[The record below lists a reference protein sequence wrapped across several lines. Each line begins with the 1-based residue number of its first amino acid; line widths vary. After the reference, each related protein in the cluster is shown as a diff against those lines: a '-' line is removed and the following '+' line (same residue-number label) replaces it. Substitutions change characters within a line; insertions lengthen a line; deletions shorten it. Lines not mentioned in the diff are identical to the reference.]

1 MYVHPQYRFAK
12 PSQHEER
19 AHTMINQLEI
29 DVETFAARQPDAYLI
44 DVREPDEYAAGHVDT
59 ARLVPAGSLA
69 GAAGSLP
76 TDRTIY
82 IICASGNRSLR
93 AAAALTASGLTAVSV
108 AGGTS
113 AWARSGRPVA
123 AGMPRA

>member
-1 MYVHPQYRFAK
+1 MTPKNEQNVT
-12 PSQHEER
+12 EEL
-19 AHTMINQLEI
+19 TMTPQLEI
-29 DVETFAARQPDAYLI
+29 DLESFAALQPEAFLI
-44 DVREPDEYAAGHVDT
+44 DVREPDEYEAGHVAT

-82 IICASGNRSLR
+82 VICASGRRSLR
-93 AAAALTASGLTAVSV
+93 AASALVASGLDAVSV

-113 AWARSGRPVA
+113 GWAGSGRPVA
-123 AGMPRA
+123 VGAASA